1 MESSGADKG
10 FFQQSPQLLNQF
22 YEDATYQR
30 CFKLFLSAELR
41 AQIEQEVS
49 KLGRE
54 VLTDRI
60 FAWITDAERN
70 KPYLK
75 GSGRNAFGQWQG
87 KLIMT
92 EGWRQLQEFGFAKGQ
107 VDVSNK

>member
-1 MESSGADKG
+1 MHH
-10 FFQQSPQLLNQF
+10 QIV
-22 YEDATYQR
+22 
-30 CFKLFLSAELR
+30 FLPAELR
-41 AQIEQEVS
+41 EQIEPEVAKLGQEV
-49 KLGRE
+49 LA
-54 VLTDRI
+54 DRI

-87 KLIMT
+87 KLVMT

-107 VDVSNK
+107 VNLSW

>member
-1 MESSGADKG
+1 MGR
-10 FFQQSPQLLNQF
+10 LLPWKNTVVNKSC
-22 YEDATYQR
+22 EIV
-30 CFKLFLSAELR
+30 FLSDKVRAE
-41 AQIEQEVS
+41 IEPEVS

-60 FAWITDAERN
+60 FEWITDAERN

-92 EGWRQLQEFGFAKGQ
+92 EGWRRLQEFGFEKGQ
-107 VDVSNK
+107 VDVPN

>member
-1 MESSGADKG
+1 M
-10 FFQQSPQLLNQF
+10 
-22 YEDATYQR
+22 
-30 CFKLFLSAELR
+30 FLPAELR
-41 AQIEQEVS
+41 EQIEPEVAKLGQEV
-49 KLGRE
+49 LA
-54 VLTDRI
+54 DRI

-87 KLIMT
+87 KLIMA

-107 VDVSNK
+107 VDPS